1 MAEGRGR
8 GDVKLRRLRGMGIT
22 EIACRGRQEV
32 SKWLDRTGLGWRDRG
47 RPAPA
52 GGGRAELDPR
62 RFFEGAVSA
71 ETPGLVTACTPDAH
85 DRAVALAA
93 AVRHGRFR
101 LLGYPTLSF
110 GDRVDWHLDPVSG
123 VRAAAAHWSRL
134 DPLDRTRVGD
144 SKVVWELNRHQW
156 MVALAQ
162 AYRLTGDETYCEAFV
177 GYVRQWIAA
186 NPRGQGINW
195 ASSLEVALRLISW
208 SWALFLFRG
217 SARLSPAFVAAM
229 VEGIGE
235 HAAHVE
241 RYLSHYFSPNTHLTG
256 EALGLL
262 YAGVVFPECR
272 RAQRWRQQSMQILI
286 EQSGRQIFDDGVYFE
301 QSTCYQ
307 RYTAEIYLHAMIL
320 AARNGLVFPQTLST
334 RIQSLLDFLLWVRN
348 PDGSMPAIGDADG
361 GWLLPLTTR
370 APDDLR
376 GIFSTAAAWFGR
388 SDYAW
393 AAGGSP
399 TPETLWL
406 LGRPG
411 LEAFQ
416 ALEASAPESAPSRL
430 FAHGGHAVMR
440 TSWRRDA
447 HQLIF
452 DVGPLGDLGHGHADL
467 LSVQCAVFGASCLV
481 DAGTYCYTA
490 DPGWRDFFR
499 SSAAHSTVTLDGLSQ
514 AVPSGPFG
522 WRARPR
528 ARLRRWQS
536 TDALD
541 FVDAE
546 HAAYRRLADPVVHR
560 RRILFVKPRYWIIVD
575 DLEGAAEHRLD
586 LRFQFAPMEVSVDP
600 TLCARAHRPDGRG
613 LLVRPLSTVPLKGE
627 VREGEVDPREG
638 WISADYGQRRPAP
651 MLVYS
656 AVTRLPSRI
665 VTLLLPTEDISA
677 PAPGVSLV
685 LDGGST
691 PVGLVFEETREQVR
705 FSDGFVSICTDDR

>member
-1 MAEGRGR
+1 
-8 GDVKLRRLRGMGIT
+8 
-22 EIACRGRQEV
+22 
-32 SKWLDRTGLGWRDRG
+32 
-47 RPAPA
+47 
-52 GGGRAELDPR
+52 
-62 RFFEGAVSA
+62 
-71 ETPGLVTACTPDAH
+71 
-85 DRAVALAA
+85 
-93 AVRHGRFR
+93 
-101 LLGYPTLSF
+101 
-110 GDRVDWHLDPVSG
+110 
-123 VRAAAAHWSRL
+123 
-134 DPLDRTRVGD
+134 
-144 SKVVWELNRHQW
+144 
-156 MVALAQ
+156 
-162 AYRLTGDETYCEAFV
+162 
-177 GYVRQWIAA
+177 
-186 NPRGQGINW
+186 
-195 ASSLEVALRLISW
+195 
-208 SWALFLFRG
+208 
-217 SARLSPAFVAAM
+217 
-229 VEGIGE
+229 
-235 HAAHVE
+235 
-241 RYLSHYFSPNTHLTG
+241 
-256 EALGLL
+256 
-262 YAGVVFPECR
+262 
-272 RAQRWRQQSMQILI
+272 
-286 EQSGRQIFDDGVYFE
+286 
-301 QSTCYQ
+301 
-307 RYTAEIYLHAMIL
+307 
-320 AARNGLVFPQTLST
+320 
-334 RIQSLLDFLLWVRN
+334 
-348 PDGSMPAIGDADG
+348 
-361 GWLLPLTTR
+361 
-370 APDDLR
+370 
-376 GIFSTAAAWFGR
+376 FGR

-586 LRFQFAPMEVSVDP
+586 LRFQFAPVEVSVDP
-600 TLCARAHRPDGRG
+600 TLCARAHRPDARG

-638 WISADYGQRRPAP
+638 WISPDYGQRRPAP

-656 AVTRLPSRI
+656 AVTRLPNRI
-665 VTLLLPTEDISA
+665 VTLLLPA
-677 PAPGVSLV
+677 A
-685 LDGGST
+685 
-691 PVGLVFEETREQVR
+691 
-705 FSDGFVSICTDDR
+705 